1 MRIGR
6 RSGGALGVA
15 SFLAGIVLFGPGC
28 APARPPPENLEEI
41 LGRFRVAFEQADA
54 GELDGLYP
62 SGWAL
67 VALAGETRRS
77 ATGGELRR
85 ALERLFRNRT
95 PISYEE
101 RPRSI
106 RRAADGGYVLFVP
119 EWTSMAT
126 GTDRYVIE
134 AFRIGLERVPST
146 GPDASGF
153 RRWEIR
159 EFTVWTR

>member
-1 MRIGR
+1 MRTATS
-6 RSGGALGVA
+6 SGSAPWA
-15 SFLAGIVLFGPGC
+15 CSFLAAIILFGPVC
-28 APARPPPENLEEI
+28 APVAPPPDNLEEI
-41 LGRFRVAFEQADA
+41 LGRFRRAFEQADA
-54 GELDGLYP
+54 GQLDGLYP

-85 ALERLFRNRT
+85 SLERLYRDRT

-126 GTDRYVIE
+126 GTDHYVVE
-134 AFRIGLERVPST
+134 AFRIGLERTPAT
-146 GPDASGF
+146 EADGSGS